1 MGRKRLG
8 EERGAGARPGQEG
21 AQSQGATEEGR
32 QSRSA
37 GLEIMAAFNV
47 EDRYL
52 GNAEI
57 AERTGIPRPTVSR
70 ITATLVDE
78 GYLNYQSRIGK
89 YEVGPRVLALS
100 YSLMARLQIYTRAR
114 PFMEDLA
121 KEARAIVGLG
131 ILDGLNVVFIE
142 CAMGDQLYSQ
152 RVMVGFRVPV
162 AFTSIGWSCLSAM
175 NSPQRTEALQ
185 RLEALYPTRSSEITS
200 NVKRAVSAD
209 VWERGF
215 CFSEG
220 AFEAGADAVSV
231 PFLDKDGQQILAF
244 NMIGSDAILRAA
256 QSNRSGVR
264 GWSRWWN
271 SFAWRASRRAKPLPP
286 HVLGRGASVKNGQL
300 SHARQEPPSPVKR
313 CLFATFIRS

>member
-1 MGRKRLG
+1 MGRKPLG
-8 EERGAGARPGQEG
+8 EERGAGAKPVKKRASKAKKQKKDVNR
-21 AQSQGATEEGR
+21 AAR
-32 QSRSA
+32 V
-37 GLEIMAAFNV
+37 LEIMAAFNV

-100 YSLMARLQIYTRAR
+100 YSLIARLQIYTRAR
-114 PFMEDLA
+114 PFMEELA

-162 AFTSIGWSCLSAM
+162 AFTSIGWSCLVAM
-175 NSPQRTEALQ
+175 NTPRRTEV
-185 RLEALYPTRSSEITS
+185 LEKLEVLYPSRSSEIAS
-200 NVKRAVSAD
+200 NVKRAIAD
-209 VWERGF
+209 VWAHGF
-215 CFSEG
+215 CISEG
-220 AFEAGADAVSV
+220 AFGAGANAVSV

-244 NMIGSDAILRAA
+244 TMIGSDAILTRRAIESIWGPRLVRMVEQFRAA
-256 QSNRSGVR
+256 GEPAPEVAS
-264 GWSRWWN
+264 
-271 SFAWRASRRAKPLPP
+271 APRA
-286 HVLGRGASVKNGQL
+286 
-300 SHARQEPPSPVKR
+300 
-313 CLFATFIRS
+313 

>member
-1 MGRKRLG
+1 LGRKRLG
-8 EERGAGARPGQEG
+8 EERGAGAKPAKKASKGKGQEKDVNR
-21 AQSQGATEEGR
+21 AAR
-32 QSRSA
+32 V
-37 GLEIMAAFNV
+37 LEIMAAFNV

-57 AERTGIPRPTVSR
+57 AERTRIPRSTVSR

-100 YSLMARLQIYTRAR
+100 YSLIARLQIYTRAR
-114 PFMEDLA
+114 PFMEELA

-162 AFTSIGWSCLSAM
+162 AFTSIGWACLSAM
-175 NSPQRTEALQ
+175 NSPRRAEVLEK
-185 RLEALYPTRSSEITS
+185 LEALYPSRSSEIAS
-200 NVKRAVSAD
+200 NVKRAIAD
-209 VWERGF
+209 VWAHGF
-215 CFSEG
+215 CISEG
-220 AFEAGADAVSV
+220 AYGAGANAVSV

-244 NMIGSDAILRAA
+244 TMIGSDAILTRRAIESIWGPRFVKMVEQFRAA
-256 QSNRSGVR
+256 GEPAPDLAS
-264 GWSRWWN
+264 
-271 SFAWRASRRAKPLPP
+271 ASR
-286 HVLGRGASVKNGQL
+286 
-300 SHARQEPPSPVKR
+300 E
-313 CLFATFIRS
+313 